1 MRQYAFLAT
10 VLQFELLYPLPST
23 RSCRR
28 IPSPLHL
35 ASDFVGR
42 SNRKDTKYRV
52 TSSKRSND
60 ETIPT

>member
-1 MRQYAFLAT
+1 MRQYAFLAA

-28 IPSPLHL
+28 VPSPLHL

-42 SNRKDTKYRV
+42 SNRKDPKYRV
-52 TSSKRSND
+52 TSSERSNGA
-60 ETIPT
+60 TVPT